1 MRSYDMAYRKNEVD
15 SIIYD
20 MKLFL
25 KGEWWNPPCIN
36 KIEETMF
43 GSPPK

>member
-1 MRSYDMAYRKNEVD
+1 MAYRKNEMD

-25 KGEWWNPPCIN
+25 TGEWWNPPCTN
-36 KIEETMF
+36 KTEKTLS
-43 GSPPK
+43 GSSQK